1 MGIVQAFLGCAE
13 TLEGCRQDAH
23 SRGKKR
29 ACETGRDKGRSDC
42 PDQSLPRLRPDVLWP
57 ALPAGRFRFRAP
69 LAARGP
75 GLDAPRSGK
84 AFSQD
89 FVLRIALPNKGR
101 LADDARELFA
111 DAGLPARARGERAL
125 TASLGGEFEAIFVRA
140 QDIPEFVADGAADAG
155 VTGWDLVC
163 ESGRRLDSL
172 LDLGFG
178 RCRIVV
184 AAREDAGVRTVD
196 DIGAPNDRTPDGAT
210 AGRAVPGRDAPVR
223 VATVFPALTRRYFA
237 EAGRA
242 VEIAPISGAV
252 EIAPHLGIADVIV
265 DLTSTGSTLKMNG
278 LREVATVLE
287 SSARLV
293 AAPGA
298 VAANGDAPTA
308 RQRSVDEL
316 VTALASV
323 LRARDK
329 RYVMA
334 NVPRAALD
342 EVKRVLPGLNGPTVI
357 DIMNGGTM
365 VAVHAVV
372 AAATIYRTIAQL
384 KSLGGEGILVTRIE
398 RLMP

>member
-1 MGIVQAFLGCAE
+1 M
-13 TLEGCRQDAH
+13 
-23 SRGKKR
+23 
-29 ACETGRDKGRSDC
+29 
-42 PDQSLPRLRPDVLWP
+42 
-57 ALPAGRFRFRAP
+57 
-69 LAARGP
+69 
-75 GLDAPRSGK
+75 
-84 AFSQD
+84 
-89 FVLRIALPNKGR
+89 LRIALPNKGR

-111 DAGLPARARGERAL
+111 DAGLPARVRGDRAL

-140 QDIPEFVADGAADAG
+140 ADIPEFVADGAADAG

-163 ESGRRLDSL
+163 ESGRSLDAL

-178 RCRIVV
+178 RCRIVL
-184 AAREDAGVRTVD
+184 AARDDAGESPLRDLPNVGSTGVPD
-196 DIGAPNDRTPDGAT
+196 GGAP
-210 AGRAVPGRDAPVR
+210 PVR
-223 VATVFPALTRRYFA
+223 VATVFPRVTARYFA

-242 VEIAPISGAV
+242 VSLVPISGAV

-265 DLTSTGSTLKMNG
+265 DITSTGSTLKMNG

-287 SSARLV
+287 SSARLI

-298 VAANGDAPTA
+298 TA
-308 RQRSVDEL
+308 VEGASASPKQHAMGEL

-342 EVKRVLPGLNGPTVI
+342 EVKRVLPGLNGPTVV
-357 DIMNGGTM
+357 DIMNGGDH
-365 VAVHAVV
+365 VAVHAVA

-384 KSLGGEGILVTRIE
+384 KALGAEGILVTRIE